1 MCKVWKVANIL
12 FIYASH
18 ENCIR
23 KITMSLLPLL
33 FGLNLWV
40 LITNANL
47 TFQRSNAGIRRV
59 SDIVDEID
67 SNVIEIDLSDNEI
80 TRIYHR
86 NFANFRRCR
95 KLNLFRNNIHT
106 LDVGAFE
113 GMVSLYQLILWGNKL
128 TSFPNLTDIPRLQTL
143 SLSGNKLFG
152 TLPSDVQVS
161 NIIQLETLHLDLNNI
176 ESAPAEFFANF
187 PVLKTLHISQ
197 NSLSR
202 VPQIHSVAGKLE
214 HLNLG
219 DNPIQTAH
227 SSDFVRHGGHSA
239 LKTLSWYNPTDFEGT
254 VSFDDDVFFNLDSI
268 ETLSLLNLNFRKLPD
283 LSKTLTP

>member
-1 MCKVWKVANIL
+1 MVPCVPCIVTLTLMCKVWKVANIL

-18 ENCIR
+18 KNCIR

-59 SDIVDEID
+59 SDTVDDID

-86 NFANFRRCR
+86 DFANFRQCQ

-128 TSFPNLTDIPRLQTL
+128 TSFPNLTVYQDYRCYLYQAI
-143 SLSGNKLFG
+143 SY
-152 TLPSDVQVS
+152 
-161 NIIQLETLHLDLNNI
+161 LELCHLM
-176 ESAPAEFFANF
+176 FRF
-187 PVLKTLHISQ
+187 PT
-197 NSLSR
+197 
-202 VPQIHSVAGKLE
+202 
-214 HLNLG
+214 
-219 DNPIQTAH
+219 
-227 SSDFVRHGGHSA
+227 
-239 LKTLSWYNPTDFEGT
+239 
-254 VSFDDDVFFNLDSI
+254 
-268 ETLSLLNLNFRKLPD
+268 
-283 LSKTLTP
+283 